1 MTSASVS
8 SAADAAP
15 DWGLGLSVLLA
26 SLAVGAFLGW
36 LIGASET
43 PVVAAVLP
51 LVFGLTGVL
60 WQRYS
65 ALRER
70 VATALA
76 VESTVG
82 AERAM
87 DVVRG
92 GAAAFTSPS
101 GTSPDPVRRAAMLTA
116 FAVTVFVGA
125 AFSGLQRGLDARVPR
140 LPGLATLVA
149 GDTSLSYREAATLT
163 RLRLDL
169 AAMRLTPEEVTE
181 VFRSAVLPVLGRAE
195 FRPGGEL
202 HQGRADALARVAQQL
217 TTTAVSRAAGGRNP
231 ASERPPSPATSMSA
245 GHDSTQP

>member
-1 MTSASVS
+1 MP

-15 DWGLGLSVLLA
+15 DWGLGLAVLLA
-26 SLAVGAFLGW
+26 SGAVGAFLGW

-43 PVVAAVLP
+43 PVVAAVIP

-65 ALRER
+65 AIRER

-82 AERAM
+82 AERAL
-87 DVVRG
+87 DVMRG
-92 GAAAFTSPS
+92 SAALASPS
-101 GTSPDPVRRAAMLTA
+101 GAPTDPVRRAAMLTA
-116 FAVTVFVGA
+116 FAVTAFVGA
-125 AFSGLQRGLDARVPR
+125 AFMGLQRGLDARVPR

-149 GDTSLSYREAATLT
+149 GDTTLSFREAATLT

-169 AAMRLTPEEVTE
+169 AAMRLTPEELTE
-181 VFRSAVLPVLGRAE
+181 VFQSAVLPVLGRAE

-202 HQGRADALARVAQQL
+202 HEGRVDALAYVAQQL
-217 TTTAVSRAAGGRNP
+217 TRTAVPRAAGGRNP
-231 ASERPPSPATSMSA
+231 ASVPPPQPDTNTSA
-245 GHDSTQP
+245 RNDSTKP